1 MRADYLVTYADL
13 YQHGLKTLTEKGA
26 WFKNAAYPY
35 LNTVTCAGH
44 STLGTGTLP
53 YKHGMVLNAW
63 FDRDSGKTMTCTQD
77 GSVKEVSATDI
88 PGIADSAKNVKQPSL
103 AELLHKDKGRVVTM
117 SIKPRSAI
125 GLAGHHADSVT
136 WYDER
141 GNWETST
148 AYSSSLPLW
157 LTAFVKANPVERDAG
172 KIWERTLPADRY
184 RYADDAPGEASV
196 AGWTNVFPHPL
207 GAAGDRGY
215 YAHWLTS
222 PYANDYLEQMAEA
235 AVDSFKLGNG
245 KATDFLGISFSAL
258 DTAGHAYGP
267 RSHEVQD
274 VLVRLDAEIGKLLAF
289 LDAKVGADNYVLAL
303 SSDHGVATIPEQA
316 ANAGRQDSKHVEAAI
331 ETALKSTLGDADY
344 VETIAYTDIYL
355 RKGVYDRIKKDAKAM
370 TAVKNALT
378 ALPGIATR
386 PDRRR
391 HQQQGGARVQG
402 SADSRRGSQLLRR
415 PQRRHHHHPERKLAA
430 GADGYDTRHALRV

>member
-1 MRADYLVTYADL
+1 
-13 YQHGLKTLTEKGA
+13 
-26 WFKNAAYPY
+26 
-35 LNTVTCAGH
+35 
-44 STLGTGTLP
+44 
-53 YKHGMVLNAW
+53 
-63 FDRDSGKTMTCTQD
+63 
-77 GSVKEVSATDI
+77 
-88 PGIADSAKNVKQPSL
+88 
-103 AELLHKDKGRVVTM
+103 
-117 SIKPRSAI
+117 
-125 GLAGHHADSVT
+125 
-136 WYDER
+136 
-141 GNWETST
+141 
-148 AYSSSLPLW
+148 
-157 LTAFVKANPVERDAG
+157 
-172 KIWERTLPADRY
+172 
-184 RYADDAPGEASV
+184 
-196 AGWTNVFPHPL
+196 
-207 GAAGDRGY
+207 
-215 YAHWLTS
+215 
-222 PYANDYLEQMAEA
+222 MAEA
-235 AVDSFKLGNG
+235 AVDSFKLGHG

-274 VLVRLDAEIGKLLAF
+274 VLVRLDTEIGKLLAF

-303 SSDHGVATIPEQA
+303 SSDHGVAAIPEQA

-355 RKGVYDRIKKDAKAM
+355 RKGVYDRIKKDSNAM

-378 ALPGIATR
+378 ALPRDRPR

-391 HQQQGGARVQG
+391 HQQQGGARVPG